1 MKDMQDEEIEALID
15 AIENST
21 RREILRE
28 LTSFS
33 SYATE
38 LSRLVGVS
46 QQAINKHLFLLEK
59 ANLIHLVGDSENG
72 RKKIYIPSGFSSLI
86 IDYSKNFLS
95 VTKKDI
101 YDDAD
106 EVPNPDDGSSLIDQ
120 LRNVEERIDS
130 VTNERMKLLKLK
142 DRIMERIHSR
152 LKKQPIDPISRK
164 VVNEYI
170 ECLDVERTAEIV
182 GLPSILVDHIL
193 TLYNLKEI
201 LSNSSSK

>member
-1 MKDMQDEEIEALID
+1 VKDMQDEEIEALID

>member
-1 MKDMQDEEIEALID
+1 MQDDRIEALID

-59 ANLIHLVGDSENG
+59 ANLIHLVADSENG

-86 IDYSKNFLS
+86 IDYSKNFFF

-101 YDDAD
+101 YDDAENTPDLD
-106 EVPNPDDGSSLIDQ
+106 EGSSLIDQ
-120 LRNVEERIDS
+120 LREVEGRIDS
-130 VTNERMKLLKLK
+130 VTNERMKFLRLK

-152 LKKQPIDPISRK
+152 
-164 VVNEYI
+164 
-170 ECLDVERTAEIV
+170 
-182 GLPSILVDHIL
+182 
-193 TLYNLKEI
+193 
-201 LSNSSSK
+201 

>member
-1 MKDMQDEEIEALID
+1 MKMPDEEIEALID

-59 ANLIHLVGDSENG
+59 ANLIHLVEDTDNG

-86 IDYSKNFLS
+86 IDYSRNFFS

-101 YDDAD
+101 YDDAED
-106 EVPNPDDGSSLIDQ
+106 TPDPKENLSLIDQ
-120 LRNVEERIDS
+120 LREVESRIDS
-130 VTNERMKLLKLK
+130 VTNERMKLLRLK
-142 DRIMERIHSR
+142 DRIMERIHSM
-152 LKKQPIDPISRK
+152 LKMQPMDPISRK
-164 VVNEYI
+164 VINEYI
-170 ECLDVERTAEIV
+170 ECLDIDRTAEIV
-182 GLPSILVDHIL
+182 GMPPLLVDHIL
-193 TLYNLKEI
+193 TLKNLK
-201 LSNSSSK
+201 